1 MKKYEVI
8 MKNNKYARTR
18 TNKNLMKAFPRHI
31 LLLLHAVNMFRL
43 TDAE

>member
-1 MKKYEVI
+1 

-31 LLLLHAVNMFRL
+31 LLLLRAGNMFRL